1 MARKATIIGEAKDV
15 FGVVWDVRERR
26 KTNHGFDIEIG
37 WPRNAQRGRGG
48 RGVATIITSKLADY
62 MQATVRVRDIDLPV
76 GRNTI
81 KRIRRELNLYWSWDE
96 FWLEKSDDLLSM
108 TLESF
113 CRKHNCS
120 IGAASQRRR
129 EINLKKE
136 RNQHA

>member
-26 KTNHGFDIEIG
+26 DTNHGFRLEIG

-48 RGVATIITSKLADY
+48 RGVATIITPNLSDY
-62 MQATVRVRDIDLPV
+62 MQITVRLKDVDLPV

-81 KRIRRELNLYWSWDE
+81 KRIRKDLDLYWSWDKYWSE
-96 FWLEKSDDLLSM
+96 RNGDLQSM
-108 TLESF
+108 TLDSF
-113 CRKHNCS
+113 CKKHNCS

-129 EINLKKE
+129 ELKLFGK
-136 RNQHA
+136 